1 MECSTTTAG
10 PHVVGIIR
18 LTCSTR
24 THTLAVEKVGC
35 TSTMK
40 VCVRCGMRT
49 CLEDMT
55 VGGRTTIRVR
65 TCFFI
70 VALLPQRRDD
80 LYIFSLT
87 FEDLFSP
94 SLWQLYFSFVATP
107 FKNAGIFSKVVR
119 LVRAAIPSKM
129 NAPTSSSPFLIAVC
143 LSEVNF
149 AHKERYDEYRT

>member
-1 MECSTTTAG
+1 
-10 PHVVGIIR
+10 
-18 LTCSTR
+18 
-24 THTLAVEKVGC
+24 
-35 TSTMK
+35 
-40 VCVRCGMRT
+40 MRT

-55 VGGRTTIRVR
+55 VSGRTTIRVLI
-65 TCFFI
+65 CFFI

-94 SLWQLYFSFVATP
+94 SLWQLCFSYVATP
-107 FKNAGIFSKVVR
+107 LKNAGIFSEVVL

-143 LSEVNF
+143 LSEVDF
-149 AHKERYDEYRT
+149 APKERYGEYRT

>member
-1 MECSTTTAG
+1 MS
-10 PHVVGIIR
+10 
-18 LTCSTR
+18 
-24 THTLAVEKVGC
+24 
-35 TSTMK
+35 
-40 VCVRCGMRT
+40 
-49 CLEDMT
+49 
-55 VGGRTTIRVR
+55 GRTTIRVR

-87 FEDLFSP
+87 FEDLFSLP
-94 SLWQLYFSFVATP
+94 YGSFAFPLSLHHLRMPAF
-107 FKNAGIFSKVVR
+107 FSKVVL